1 MSTPDTI
8 RSLSLVGHGGA
19 GKTSLADALARL
31 TGQNSRLGNVMDGT
45 SLFDTEPEEQKR
57 QGSISS
63 SFITCE
69 FDGYRVHVADTPGD
83 SNFLHDAELVT
94 QVMDGAVLVVSAVDG
109 VEVNT
114 ERIGAT
120 AARLNV
126 PRAVFINKVDRERA
140 DIDQVVSDLKEVMEL
155 QPVVLQIPIG
165 AEGSFRGVVDLINRK
180 AFLYEGDG
188 GVGKEVPIP
197 ADLEGAVNAAI
208 EALTEAVAETDDELI
223 EKYLD
228 EGELSADDV
237 RRGLNRGIMSGD
249 LVPVLLGSATKN
261 IGADRLLWLARAF
274 PHTAQREAPEAYT
287 ADVEPVE
294 LSGDPDAPFAAL
306 CFKTMID
313 PFSGAIS
320 MFRVL
325 SGTADNTTHPKNGR
339 TGKDERF
346 GHLFFMTGKE
356 HTNAGKVVPGD
367 IFGVAKLK
375 DTKTGDTLST
385 WPGGL
390 TITAHEPA
398 PPMISFVVKP
408 RSRGDEDKVKVAL
421 QKALLEDPG
430 LHQGYDEVTK
440 EIVLSGMGQQHVAL
454 TCDRMARKY
463 NVRVDLGMPTIPYR
477 ETIQGT
483 ADVRYRHKKQSGG
496 AGQFG
501 EVAIKIEPNTPGAG
515 FEFVD
520 KVVGG
525 VIPNTLIPS
534 VEKGVRKKLTEGI
547 LAGFPVVDIKVTLYD
562 GKTHPVDSKD
572 IAFQIAGRQAVKQG
586 VMQARPVLLEPI
598 YELEVVAPEDS
609 VGDIMGDLNSRR
621 GRIQNMDTKGRNS
634 IIKALVPLAEVLT
647 YAPDLKSMT
656 GGKGSYT
663 MRLSG
668 YEAVPASML
677 QKTIADVKRLR
688 EEED

>member
-1 MSTPDTI
+1 MTTPDTI

-63 SFITCE
+63 SFITCA

-94 QVMDGAVLVVSAVDG
+94 QVMDGAVVVVSAVDG

-126 PRAVFINKVDRERA
+126 PRAVFINKMDRERA
-140 DIDQVVSDLKEVMEL
+140 DIDQVVADLKEVMEL

-165 AEGSFRGVVDLINRK
+165 TEDSFRGVVDLINRK

-188 GVGKEVPIP
+188 GVGKEAPIP
-197 ADLEGAVNAAI
+197 ADLEGAVDAAI

-294 LSGDPDAPFAAL
+294 LSGDPDAPFVAL

-668 YEAVPASML
+668 YEAVPSSML

>member
-1 MSTPDTI
+1 MTTPDTI

-94 QVMDGAVLVVSAVDG
+94 QVMDGAVVVVSAVDG

-126 PRAVFINKVDRERA
+126 PRAVFINKMDRERA
-140 DIDQVVSDLKEVMEL
+140 DIDQVVADLKEVMEL

-165 AEGSFRGVVDLINRK
+165 TEDSFRGVVDLINRK

-188 GVGKEVPIP
+188 GVGKEAPIP
-197 ADLEGAVNAAI
+197 ADLEGAVDAAI

-274 PHTAQREAPEAYT
+274 PHTAQRQAPEAYT

-390 TITAHEPA
+390 SVTAHEPA

-440 EIVLSGMGQQHVAL
+440 EIVLSGMGQQHIAL

-677 QKTIADVKRLR
+677 QKTIADVKRLL

>member
-1 MSTPDTI
+1 
-8 RSLSLVGHGGA
+8 
-19 GKTSLADALARL
+19 
-31 TGQNSRLGNVMDGT
+31 
-45 SLFDTEPEEQKR
+45 
-57 QGSISS
+57 
-63 SFITCE
+63 
-69 FDGYRVHVADTPGD
+69 
-83 SNFLHDAELVT
+83 
-94 QVMDGAVLVVSAVDG
+94 
-109 VEVNT
+109 
-114 ERIGAT
+114 
-120 AARLNV
+120 
-126 PRAVFINKVDRERA
+126 
-140 DIDQVVSDLKEVMEL
+140 
-155 QPVVLQIPIG
+155 
-165 AEGSFRGVVDLINRK
+165 
-180 AFLYEGDG
+180 
-188 GVGKEVPIP
+188 
-197 ADLEGAVNAAI
+197 
-208 EALTEAVAETDDELI
+208 
-223 EKYLD
+223 
-228 EGELSADDV
+228 
-237 RRGLNRGIMSGD
+237 
-249 LVPVLLGSATKN
+249 
-261 IGADRLLWLARAF
+261 
-274 PHTAQREAPEAYT
+274 
-287 ADVEPVE
+287 
-294 LSGDPDAPFAAL
+294 
-306 CFKTMID
+306 
-313 PFSGAIS
+313 
-320 MFRVL
+320 
-325 SGTADNTTHPKNGR
+325 
-339 TGKDERF
+339 
-346 GHLFFMTGKE
+346 
-356 HTNAGKVVPGD
+356 
-367 IFGVAKLK
+367 
-375 DTKTGDTLST
+375 
-385 WPGGL
+385 
-390 TITAHEPA
+390 
-398 PPMISFVVKP
+398 
-408 RSRGDEDKVKVAL
+408 
-421 QKALLEDPG
+421 
-430 LHQGYDEVTK
+430 
-440 EIVLSGMGQQHVAL
+440 MGQQHVAL

-668 YEAVPASML
+668 YEAVPSSML